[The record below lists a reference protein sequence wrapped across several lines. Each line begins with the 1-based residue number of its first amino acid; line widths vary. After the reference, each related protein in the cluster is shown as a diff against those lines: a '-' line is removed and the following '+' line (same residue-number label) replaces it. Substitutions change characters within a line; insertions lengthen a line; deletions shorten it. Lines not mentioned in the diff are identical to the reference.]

1 MLIVKDPSSQNII
14 DIKMKKYLNTK
25 IPPPL
30 VTMLC
35 IGIIY
40 LFEIQIEYSHPNLK
54 TVGII
59 FLILGLIIIFL
70 AVLKFIKTKTTVDPT
85 RPHKTSNLVIT
96 GIYKITRNPM
106 YLGMLFLIIAYAIY
120 NNNIIGCIIIPVFI
134 FYINK
139 FQIEP
144 EEIEMR
150 KKFGES
156 FENYCKKVN
165 RWL

>member
-1 MLIVKDPSSQNII
+1 
-14 DIKMKKYLNTK
+14 MKKYLNTK
-25 IPPPL
+25 IPPPI
-30 VTMLC
+30 VTLLC

-40 LFEIQIEYSHPNLK
+40 LFDIQIEYSEPDLK
-54 TVGII
+54 VVGII
-59 FLILGLIIIFL
+59 FLILGLIIIFS

-85 RPHKTSNLVIT
+85 RPYKTSNLVIS

-106 YLGMLFLIIAYAIY
+106 YLGMLFLIMAYAIY
-120 NNNIIGCIIIPVFI
+120 NNNVMGCIIIPIFI

>member
-1 MLIVKDPSSQNII
+1 
-14 DIKMKKYLNTK
+14 MKKYLKTK
-25 IPPPL
+25 IPPPI
-30 VTMLC
+30 VTLLC

-40 LFEIQIEYSHPNLK
+40 LFENKIEYSQPDFK
-54 TVGII
+54 AIGII
-59 FLILGLIIIFL
+59 FLILGFIIIFL
-70 AVLKFIKTKTTVDPT
+70 AVLKFIKIKTTVDPT
-85 RPHKTSNLVIT
+85 RPHKTSNLVIS

-106 YLGMLFLIIAYAIY
+106 YLGMLFLIIAYTIY
-120 NNNIIGCIIIPVFI
+120 TNNVVGSITIPIFI

-165 RWL
+165 RWI

>member
-1 MLIVKDPSSQNII
+1 MLIVKDLSSQNTI

>member
-1 MLIVKDPSSQNII
+1 
-14 DIKMKKYLNTK
+14 MKKYLKTK
-25 IPPPL
+25 IPPPI
-30 VTMLC
+30 VTLLC

-40 LFEIQIEYSHPNLK
+40 LFENKIEYSQHDFK
-54 TVGII
+54 AIGII

-70 AVLKFIKTKTTVDPT
+70 AVLKFIKIKTTVDPT
-85 RPHKTSNLVIT
+85 RPHKTSNLVIS

-106 YLGMLFLIIAYAIY
+106 YLGMLFLIMAYTIY
-120 NNNIIGCIIIPVFI
+120 TNNVVGSITIPIFI

-165 RWL
+165 RWI

>member
-1 MLIVKDPSSQNII
+1 
-14 DIKMKKYLNTK
+14 MKKYLNTK

-30 VTMLC
+30 VTVMC

-40 LFEIQIEYSHPNLK
+40 LFESKIEYSNYDLK
-54 TVGII
+54 VVGII
-59 FLILGLIIIFL
+59 FLILGLIIIL
-70 AVLKFIKTKTTVDPT
+70 SAVLKFIKAKTTVDPS
-85 RPHKTSNLVIT
+85 RPYKTSNLVMS
-96 GIYKITRNPM
+96 GIYNITRNPM
-106 YLGMLFLIIAYAIY
+106 YLGMLFLIMSYSMY
-120 NNNIIGCIIIPVFI
+120 NNNIVGCIVIPIFI

-150 KKFGES
+150 RKFGES

>member
-1 MLIVKDPSSQNII
+1 
-14 DIKMKKYLNTK
+14 MKKYLNTK
-25 IPPPL
+25 IPPPI
-30 VTMLC
+30 VTLLC

-40 LFEIQIEYSHPNLK
+40 LFDIQIEYSEPDLK
-54 TVGII
+54 VVGII
-59 FLILGLIIIFL
+59 FLILGLIIIFS

-85 RPHKTSNLVIT
+85 RPYKTSNLVIS

-106 YLGMLFLIIAYAIY
+106 YLGMLFLIMAYATY
-120 NNNIIGCIIIPVFI
+120 NNYVIGCIIIPILI

-144 EEIEMR
+144 EEIEMI

>member
-1 MLIVKDPSSQNII
+1 
-14 DIKMKKYLNTK
+14 MKKYLKTK
-25 IPPPL
+25 IPPPI
-30 VTMLC
+30 VTLLC

-40 LFEIQIEYSHPNLK
+40 LFENKIEYSQPYFK
-54 TVGII
+54 AIGII
-59 FLILGLIIIFL
+59 FLILGFIIIFL
-70 AVLKFIKTKTTVDPT
+70 AVLKFIKIKTTVDPT
-85 RPHKTSNLVIT
+85 RPHKTSNLVIS

-106 YLGMLFLIIAYAIY
+106 YLGMLFLIMAYTIY
-120 NNNIIGCIIIPVFI
+120 TNNVVGSITIPIFI

-165 RWL
+165 RWI

>member
-1 MLIVKDPSSQNII
+1 
-14 DIKMKKYLNTK
+14 MKKYLNTK
-25 IPPPL
+25 IPPPI
-30 VTMLC
+30 VTLLC
-35 IGIIY
+35 SGIIY
-40 LFEIQIEYSHPNLK
+40 LFESQIEYSEPDLK
-54 TVGII
+54 AVGII
-59 FLILGLIIIFL
+59 FLILGLIIIFS

-85 RPHKTSNLVIT
+85 RPHKTSNLVIN

-106 YLGMLFLIIAYAIY
+106 YLGMLFLIMAYAIY
-120 NNNIIGCIIIPVFI
+120 NNNVMGCIIIPIFI

-156 FENYCKKVN
+156 FENYFKKLN

>member
-1 MLIVKDPSSQNII
+1 
-14 DIKMKKYLNTK
+14 MKKYLNTK
-25 IPPPL
+25 IPPPIITL
-30 VTMLC
+30 LSIV
-35 IGIIY
+35 IIY
-40 LFEIQIEYSHPNLK
+40 LFESKIEYSQLHLK
-54 TVGII
+54 AVGMI
-59 FLILGLIIIFL
+59 FLILGLTLIFL

-96 GIYKITRNPM
+96 GIYKLTRNPM
-106 YLGMLFLIIAYAIY
+106 YLGMLFLIMAYAIY
-120 NNNIIGCIIIPVFI
+120 NNNIFGCIVVPIFI
-134 FYINK
+134 FYMNK

>member
-1 MLIVKDPSSQNII
+1 
-14 DIKMKKYLNTK
+14 MKKYLNTK
-25 IPPPL
+25 IPPPI
-30 VTMLC
+30 VTLIC

-40 LFEIQIEYSHPNLK
+40 LFESKIEYSQPDLK
-54 TVGII
+54 AVGII
-59 FLILGLIIIFL
+59 FLILGSIIIFL

-85 RPHKTSNLVIT
+85 RPHKTSNLVIS

-106 YLGMLFLIIAYAIY
+106 YLGMLFLIIAYALY
-120 NNNIIGCIIIPVFI
+120 NNNIIGCIIIPIFI

>member
-1 MLIVKDPSSQNII
+1 
-14 DIKMKKYLNTK
+14 MKKYLKTK
-25 IPPPL
+25 IPPPI
-30 VTMLC
+30 VTLLC

-40 LFEIQIEYSHPNLK
+40 LFENKIEYSQPDFK
-54 TVGII
+54 AIGII
-59 FLILGLIIIFL
+59 FLILGFIIIFL
-70 AVLKFIKTKTTVDPT
+70 AVLKFIKIKTTVDPT
-85 RPHKTSNLVIT
+85 RPHKTSNLVIS

-106 YLGMLFLIIAYAIY
+106 YLGMLFLIIAYTIY
-120 NNNIIGCIIIPVFI
+120 TNNVVGSIIIPIFI

>member
-1 MLIVKDPSSQNII
+1 
-14 DIKMKKYLNTK
+14 MKKYLNTK
-25 IPPPL
+25 IPPPI
-30 VTMLC
+30 VTLLC

-40 LFEIQIEYSHPNLK
+40 LFENQIEYSEPDLK
-54 TVGII
+54 AVGII
-59 FLILGLIIIFL
+59 FLILGLIIIFS

-85 RPHKTSNLVIT
+85 RPHKTSNLVIN

-106 YLGMLFLIIAYAIY
+106 YLGMLFLIMAYAIY
-120 NNNIIGCIIIPVFI
+120 NNNVMGCIIIPIFI

>member
-1 MLIVKDPSSQNII
+1 
-14 DIKMKKYLNTK
+14 MKKYLKTK
-25 IPPPL
+25 IPPPI
-30 VTMLC
+30 VTLLC

-40 LFEIQIEYSHPNLK
+40 LFENKIEYSQPDFK
-54 TVGII
+54 AIGII

-70 AVLKFIKTKTTVDPT
+70 AVLKFIKIKTTVDPT
-85 RPHKTSNLVIT
+85 RPHKTSNLVIS

-106 YLGMLFLIIAYAIY
+106 YLGMLFLIIAYTIY
-120 NNNIIGCIIIPVFI
+120 TNNVVGSITIPIFI

-165 RWL
+165 RWI

>member
-1 MLIVKDPSSQNII
+1 
-14 DIKMKKYLNTK
+14 MKKYLNTK
-25 IPPPL
+25 IPPPI
-30 VTMLC
+30 VTLFC
-35 IGIIY
+35 IVIIY
-40 LFEIQIEYSHPNLK
+40 LFESQIEYSEPDLK
-54 TVGII
+54 AVGII
-59 FLILGLIIIFL
+59 FLILGLIVIFS
-70 AVLKFIKTKTTVDPT
+70 AVFKFIKTKTTVDPT
-85 RPHKTSNLVIT
+85 RPHKTSNLVIS

-106 YLGMLFLIIAYAIY
+106 YLGMLFLIMAYAIY
-120 NNNIIGCIIIPVFI
+120 NNNVIGCIIIPIFI

>member
-1 MLIVKDPSSQNII
+1 
-14 DIKMKKYLNTK
+14 MKKYLKTK
-25 IPPPL
+25 IPPPI
-30 VTMLC
+30 VTLLC

-40 LFEIQIEYSHPNLK
+40 LFENKIEYSQPDFK
-54 TVGII
+54 AIGII
-59 FLILGLIIIFL
+59 FLILGFIIIFL
-70 AVLKFIKTKTTVDPT
+70 AVLKFIKIKTTVDPT
-85 RPHKTSNLVIT
+85 RPHKTSNLVIS

-106 YLGMLFLIIAYAIY
+106 YLGMLFLIIAYTIY
-120 NNNIIGCIIIPVFI
+120 TNNVVGSITIPIFI

>member
-1 MLIVKDPSSQNII
+1 
-14 DIKMKKYLNTK
+14 MKKYLNTK
-25 IPPPL
+25 IPPPI
-30 VTMLC
+30 VTLLC

-40 LFEIQIEYSHPNLK
+40 LFESQIEYSEPDLEA
-54 TVGII
+54 VGII
-59 FLILGLIIIFL
+59 FLILGLILIFS

-106 YLGMLFLIIAYAIY
+106 YLGMLFLIMAYTIY
-120 NNNIIGCIIIPVFI
+120 TNKVVGSIRIQIFI